1 MQLTING
8 KDENVNNGISVSQL
22 LEIRGV
28 KTPEM
33 VTVEVNGEILD
44 KTTFNTMFLKQNDQ
58 IEVLFLMGGGNFLK
72 RNQHAK
78 FRI

>member
-1 MQLTING
+1 MQLMING
-8 KDENVNNGISVSQL
+8 KDENLSNGISVSKL

-28 KTPEM
+28 ETPEM

-44 KTTFNTMFLKQNDQ
+44 KTTFDTMLLKQNDQ
-58 IEVLFLMGGGNFLK
+58 IELIFLMGGGNFLK